1 VPLAPGVLCGRIS
14 HGRTP
19 TRTHATLRGRFESE
33 EAAHEAALQLE
44 EQTKRLVAILDRE
57 VALLHGDSSLVT
69 LGGGA
74 QGGSVALHAALHY
87 PAPLNALICLRCA
100 LLERYTTEDLLERF
114 RKHARTPIFVLAARN
129 DEVCPLAHQQKALLA
144 LSQLG
149 FRVVWHSEE
158 GLDHTT
164 DSLTE
169 QRHIAYWVAQAA
181 EVSGR
186 AFDADAVQVL
196 NKNLAPFH
204 KKPQPREPWAIM
216 PSGRKWVKVGARPLM
231 GPAFGKELFNGQL
244 AVALKHRTEFS
255 SDDVHGFELQ
265 GLRDNYY
272 IRSGSHYY
280 RPSITRGARDRTLAA
295 RPNKSVA
302 ATTAVDRILHSPY
315 VRPYSPIKRG
325 VLPGSPRTNAKLE
338 PLGLSPRGTYGSR
351 AGLSSGRTGLSGSR
365 TGFSARLNT
374 GSSLL
379 PELEEKKLYTRQ
391 SML

>member
-1 VPLAPGVLCGRIS
+1 MPLAPGVSCGRVS
-14 HGRTP
+14 HGRTT
-19 TRTHATLRGRFESE
+19 TRPPPPPRGGRFESE

-44 EQTKRLVAILDRE
+44 EQTKRLMAILDRE

-114 RKHARTPIFVLAARN
+114 RKHARTPIFALAAGN
-129 DEVCPLAHQQKALLA
+129 DDVCPLAHQQKALLA

-181 EVSGR
+181 EVSSH

-204 KKPQPREPWAIM
+204 KKPQPRQPWAIM

-231 GPAFGKELFNGQL
+231 GPAFGKAILP
-244 AVALKHRTEFS
+244 
-255 SDDVHGFELQ
+255 
-265 GLRDNYY
+265 
-272 IRSGSHYY
+272 SGSNTQG
-280 RPSITRGARDRTLAA
+280 PSIPCMQRGEG
-295 RPNKSVA
+295 
-302 ATTAVDRILHSPY
+302 AV
-315 VRPYSPIKRG
+315 PIYRCEG
-325 VLPGSPRTNAKLE
+325 EST
-338 PLGLSPRGTYGSR
+338 
-351 AGLSSGRTGLSGSR
+351 
-365 TGFSARLNT
+365 
-374 GSSLL
+374 
-379 PELEEKKLYTRQ
+379 
-391 SML
+391 